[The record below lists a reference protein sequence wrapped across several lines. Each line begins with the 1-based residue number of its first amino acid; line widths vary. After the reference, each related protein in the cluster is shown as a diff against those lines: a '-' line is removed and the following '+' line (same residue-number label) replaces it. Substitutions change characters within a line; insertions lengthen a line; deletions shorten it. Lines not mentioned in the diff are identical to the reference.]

1 MHCVIVKVKRLRN
14 KPYRKLLSDNKLFQ
28 DVSIDDVD
36 CIPYDTDHNLDE
48 DAWFAIKGFSKE
60 SYCLPILK
68 EDSFDS
74 KDYEDLE
81 RAKFKEISYLISV
94 QSDNFYFQNITDS
107 TFIRQKGIIFFGEV
121 AELEE
126 DSTRLVIKELP
137 DAIYF
142 KDSDT
147 LIFKNL
153 ATINAIFKGIDTL
166 YKEATQAEVSQFL
179 AEKFI
184 KLGDAYDA
192 NSVSKANRKRISF
205 ALEVLSTLSLD
216 QKTDMFKYINA
227 YCGSEIEFDEDTEEF
242 QINSDKDLKNLI
254 YGLQERY
261 YTTHRGKEKRLAN
274 SVKKLS

>member
-1 MHCVIVKVKRLRN
+1 MDCVIVKVKRLKN
-14 KPYRKLLSDNKLFQ
+14 NPYRKLLSDNKLFQ
-28 DVSIDDVD
+28 DISIDDVD
-36 CIPYDTDHNLDE
+36 CIPYNTDHNLDD
-48 DAWFAIKGFSKE
+48 DAWFAIEEFSKKP
-60 SYCLPILK
+60 YCLPILK
-68 EDSFDS
+68 KDSFDS

-81 RAKFKEISYLISV
+81 RAKFKDINYLISV
-94 QSDNFYFQNITDS
+94 QSDDFYFQNITDS

-121 AELEE
+121 AELRE
-126 DSTRLVIKELP
+126 DSTRLVIKEFP

-142 KDSDT
+142 KNSDT

-166 YKEATQAEVSQFL
+166 YKEATQAEVGQFL

-184 KLGDAYDA
+184 KLGNDYGA
-192 NSVSKANRKRISF
+192 NRVSKPNRKRISL
-205 ALEVLSTLSLD
+205 ALEVLSSLSPD

-227 YCGSEIEFDEDTEEF
+227 YCGSEIDYDEDTEEF

-261 YTTHRGKEKRLAN
+261 YTTDWGKEKRLAN
-274 SVKKLS
+274 SVKTLS